1 MSVMDRTSISIT
13 VDSLTRRF
21 GQDIVAIDGISF
33 TVGRGEIFG
42 LLGPNGAGKTTT
54 VRILSTLLKP
64 SGGACF
70 VCGLDIVKDAA
81 AIRRRIG
88 YVSQH
93 ATVDTTL
100 TGLEN
105 LLMQARFFHI
115 QRREAAQRCA
125 RLLGLAG
132 LSQWADKKV
141 SVYSGGMRRR
151 LDVAAGFVNN
161 PEVLFLDEPTLGL
174 DTQARADIW
183 EYIVQLRDSF
193 GTTVLLT
200 THYMHEAD
208 ALCDRIAL
216 LGDGTIR
223 ALDSP
228 AVLKEGLGGDCVY
241 IKLGHEDSDRIP
253 DAAAYLSAQSAI
265 ITVSAV
271 EDGLACVCSDGDA
284 AIAPI
289 MRALNSLGLSPV
301 SVTLKKT
308 TLDDVYLS
316 LTGKSCADNE
326 PARRNHSH
334 GHPQRRHG

>member
-1 MSVMDRTSISIT
+1 MNKDPISIAA
-13 VDSLTRRF
+13 DSLTRRF
-21 GQDIVAIDGISF
+21 GRDTVAIGGISF
-33 TVGRGEIFG
+33 SVSRGEIFG

-64 SGGACF
+64 SSGACS
-70 VCGLDIVKDAA
+70 VCGLDIVKDAS

-93 ATVDTTL
+93 TTVDTTL

-115 QRREAAQRCA
+115 RRREAAERCA
-125 RLLGLAG
+125 RLLELAG

-174 DTQARADIW
+174 DTQARADIR
-183 EYIVQLRDSF
+183 EYIGQLRDSF

-216 LGDGTIR
+216 LDKGVVT

-228 AVLKEGLGGDCVY
+228 SALKDGLGGDCVY
-241 IKLGHEDSDRIP
+241 IKLGHEDSARIP
-253 DAAAYLSAQSAI
+253 AAAASLSAQSVIMTA
-265 ITVSAV
+265 SAL
-271 EDGLACVCSDGDA
+271 EDGLACVCSGGDA

-289 MRALNSLGLSPV
+289 MHTLNSLGLSPV

-308 TLDDVYLS
+308 TLDDVYLA

-326 PARRNHSH
+326 PARRNHSG
-334 GHPQRRHG
+334 GHSPRRHA

>member
-1 MSVMDRTSISIT
+1 MPVMDRNSNCIV
-13 VDSLTRRF
+13 VDSLTKRF
-21 GQDIVAIDGISF
+21 GRDAVAIDGISF
-33 TVGRGEIFG
+33 SVGRGEIFG

-54 VRILSTLLKP
+54 VRILTTLLKP
-64 SGGACF
+64 SGGTCF
-70 VCGLDIVKDAA
+70 VCGLDTVKDAA

-100 TGLEN
+100 TGLQN

-115 QRREAAQRCA
+115 RRGEAARRCA
-125 RLLGLAG
+125 KLLELAG

-141 SVYSGGMRRR
+141 SIYSGGMRRR

-174 DTQARADIW
+174 DTQARAHIW
-183 EYIVQLRDSF
+183 EYVGQLRDSF
-193 GTTVLLT
+193 GSTVLLT

-216 LGDGTIR
+216 LDKGTIK

-228 AVLKEGLGGDCVY
+228 AGLKEGLGGDCVY
-241 IKLGHEDSDRIP
+241 IKLGQEDYASIP
-253 DAAAYLSAQSAI
+253 DAVTSLSAQADI
-265 ITVSAV
+265 RTVSAV
-271 EDGLACVCSDGDA
+271 EEGLACVCSGGDA

-289 MRALNSLGLSPV
+289 MHTLHSLGLFPA

-316 LTGKSCADNE
+316 LTGKSYCGSEA
-326 PARRNHSH
+326 PRRNQDH
-334 GHPQRRHG
+334 GHPHRRHG

>member
-1 MSVMDRTSISIT
+1 MSVVDRSSIT
-13 VDSLTRRF
+13 IVVDNLTRQF
-21 GQDIVAIDGISF
+21 GRDIVAIDGISF
-33 TVGRGEIFG
+33 SVGRGEIFG

-64 SGGACF
+64 TCGTCS

-81 AIRRRIG
+81 SIRRRIG

-115 QRREAAQRCA
+115 QRREATERCA
-125 RLLGLAG
+125 RLLELAG
-132 LSQWADKKV
+132 LSQWADRKV

-161 PEVLFLDEPTLGL
+161 PDVLFLDEPTLGL

-183 EYIVQLRDSF
+183 EYIGQLRDSF

-200 THYMHEAD
+200 THYMQEAD

-216 LGDGTIR
+216 LDKGIIK

-228 AVLKEGLGGDCVY
+228 SALKKGLGGDFVY
-241 IKLGHEDSDRIP
+241 IKLGHEDSARIP
-253 DAAAYLSAQSAI
+253 DATASLSAQSVVM
-265 ITVSAV
+265 TVSAV
-271 EDGLACVCSDGDA
+271 EDGLACVCSAGDA

-289 MRALNSLGLSPV
+289 MRALNSIGLSPV

-308 TLDDVYLS
+308 TLDDVYLA